1 MKKWTLLLLF
11 VLLLA
16 GNVHSQKAKFGA
28 FVDPMITWLSP
39 DTRDVISGG
48 VSMGVNGGLAI
59 DNYFQKNYAVHTGI
73 SIGTQAGSLKFG
85 KESYINAYNETDT
98 IPPGTTVDYR
108 MNYITIPLGL
118 KLKSNQI
125 GYFSYYA
132 LLGFTN
138 QFNIKAHGTSDD
150 GTLEKSDI
158 IKEINLY
165 NLAYHFGAGIEY
177 AISQDTALD
186 FGVVYHNGFLDVTH
200 NSNAKV
206 YFRMLSFRLGVM
218 F

>member
-1 MKKWTLLLLF
+1 MKKTIILF
-11 VLLLA
+11 LLA
-16 GNVHSQKAKFGA
+16 SFFTGTGLSQKAKFGV
-28 FVDPMITWLSP
+28 FIDPMITWLSP
-39 DTRDVISGG
+39 DSRNVISEG

-85 KESYINAYNETDT
+85 QESYINAYGETDT
-98 IPPGTTVDYR
+98 LPAGTTVDYR
-108 MNYITIPLGL
+108 MNYITVPLGL

-132 LLGFTN
+132 LIGFTN
-138 QFNIKAHGTSDD
+138 QFNVKAHGTSNE

-158 IKEINLY
+158 IEEINLY
-165 NLAYHFGAGIEY
+165 NLAYHFGAGVEY
-177 AISQDTALD
+177 AISKDTAITL
-186 FGVVYHNGFLDVTH
+186 GIVYHNGFLDVTH

-206 YFRMLSFRLGVM
+206 YSRLVSIRLGVM